1 MMVTRINI
9 VESLRM
15 IAVCVQAFYA
25 GKSYYVGLIRN
36 DYFIYRAY
44 FISKCFFIT
53 ANILDLVVK
62 GMENFSTSL
71 IPTNGDGVG
80 IEMFLECIWACYD
93 FYLLLVIYSFCG
105 KVKKGYYGETGRT
118 PMFPDPIGLD
128 NDYFD
133 KNKAIIIET
142 EGYKIKN
149 SMVQDIEVGIPVGG
163 APKNKEKNK
172 EKQVGKRKKYF
183 GIYPLPLLK
192 SQIRAF
198 IS

>member
-15 IAVCVQAFYA
+15 IAVCVQSFYA
-25 GKSYYVGLIRN
+25 GKSYYVGLMRN

-62 GMENFSTSL
+62 SMENFSTSL
-71 IPTNGDGVG
+71 IPTRGDGLG
-80 IEMFLECIWACYD
+80 IEMFLELIWACYD
-93 FYLLLVIYSFCG
+93 FYLLLVIYSFCV
-105 KVKKGYYGETGRT
+105 KVRKGYYGQTGQT

-133 KNKAIIIET
+133 KNKAIIMET

-149 SMVQDIEVGIPVGG
+149 SVVQDIEVGVPIVVVS
-163 APKNKEKNK
+163 KNKEKPDS
-172 EKQVGKRKKYF
+172 KRKKYF
-183 GIYPLPLLK
+183 GIYPLPLLR